1 MFYLCYIC
9 NRNSNAAIA
18 IFFLLSSSSKLSDII
33 VCFSHF
39 GLIVINCPVF
49 GVMIIFNYRRPIGRH
64 VLYLMM
70 TTLASPSQVDGILWI
85 RCPDTIVMDK
95 QPLCPCFR
103 LADGTMPVA
112 TTQMRTIAR

>member
-49 GVMIIFNYRRPIGRH
+49 GVMIIFNKNG
-64 VLYLMM
+64 VLW
-70 TTLASPSQVDGILWI
+70 SQT
-85 RCPDTIVMDK
+85 R
-95 QPLCPCFR
+95 
-103 LADGTMPVA
+103 
-112 TTQMRTIAR
+112 MRIEMGLKWFFGHLVFGNLKLGHL